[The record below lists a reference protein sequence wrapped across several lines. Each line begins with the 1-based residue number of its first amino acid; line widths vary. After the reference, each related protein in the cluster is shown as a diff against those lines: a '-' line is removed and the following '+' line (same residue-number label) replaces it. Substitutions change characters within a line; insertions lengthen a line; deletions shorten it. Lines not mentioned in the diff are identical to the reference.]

1 MNLTPEQIPQSHDPE
16 GERMYHDTDGF
27 YAERLDD
34 GSVRLC
40 KYRHGTTALPVDLVM
55 DHTIPAERWVSLV
68 AAVSAQG
75 ASSESYAAA
84 KDVHG

>member
-1 MNLTPEQIPQSHDPE
+1 
-16 GERMYHDTDGF
+16 MYHDTDGF

-34 GSVRLC
+34 GSVRLI
-40 KYRHGTTALPVDLVM
+40 KHEDHATPGNLVM
-55 DHTIPAERWVSLV
+55 DHTIPAERWASLV

>member
-1 MNLTPEQIPQSHDPE
+1 
-16 GERMYHDTDGF
+16 MYHDTDGF

-55 DHTIPAERWVSLV
+55 DHTIPAEGSIWILLRARPQIFNVERGFVL
-68 AAVSAQG
+68 
-75 ASSESYAAA
+75 
-84 KDVHG
+84 

>member
-1 MNLTPEQIPQSHDPE
+1 
-16 GERMYHDTDGF
+16 MYHDTDGF

>member
-1 MNLTPEQIPQSHDPE
+1 
-16 GERMYHDTDGF
+16 MYHDTDGF

-40 KYRHGTTALPVDLVM
+40 KHRPPGDLVM
-55 DHTIPAERWVSLV
+55 DHTIPAERWASLV

-75 ASSESYAAA
+75 GSSESYAAA
-84 KDVHG
+84 KAVHG